1 MAFQK
6 KATPITEGILGAA
19 AAQLQSSVSTLNAG
33 IEKIAELVQTS
44 EGLAIKIAAQEDKLS
59 ELDLALKNRVAQH
72 SVEFDLKVKEDE
84 SALVQKVLGSQ
95 HLVAVPKAELE
106 AMQQELKDYAS
117 TLDKKVAER
126 VGAATGAIAKD
137 FKHKEELLTIQHQ
150 ANTAEKDGKIASLT
164 SEVTVLRDQLKI
176 SQDQLSS
183 EREAGIKRAQAG
195 SIGTINLGDS
205 SGNKR

>member
-6 KATPITEGILGAA
+6 KATPVTESILGAA

-33 IEKIAELVQTS
+33 IEKMAELVQSS

-59 ELDLALKNRVAQH
+59 ELALAFNNKVAQH

-95 HLVAVPKAELE
+95 HLVAVPKIELE

-117 TLDKKVAER
+117 TLDKKVAEK
-126 VGAATGAIAKD
+126 VGAVTGAIAKD

-183 EREAGIKRAQAG
+183 EREAGIKRAQAASIG
-195 SIGTINLGDS
+195 SISLGDS
-205 SGNKR
+205 NGNKR